1 MSSFNINL
9 LNYNYHLALIHLK
22 QYEFNLICY
31 IKILPPT
38 SKTNHHVPNPAL
50 IVDNYV
56 CFCLKSRQKYPI
68 VTSFRRIMTSFCGQR
83 AWKTFDLDSA
93 NYHLSHDGSQARFYQ
108 YLEIWPFDPWPLM
121 LLCDVIMRLH
131 NWKQLLFDIHQP
143 YLFN

>member
-9 LNYNYHLALIHLK
+9 LNYNYHLALIDLK

-56 CFCLKSRQKYPI
+56 CFCLKSRQK
-68 VTSFRRIMTSFCGQR
+68 
-83 AWKTFDLDSA
+83 
-93 NYHLSHDGSQARFYQ
+93 
-108 YLEIWPFDPWPLM
+108 
-121 LLCDVIMRLH
+121 
-131 NWKQLLFDIHQP
+131 
-143 YLFN
+143 